1 MCVFVCAEVT
11 HNVLQHSD
19 RVYVC
24 VCVCR
29 GHSQRT
35 AALRSCVCLCVQMS
49 LTTYCS
55 TQIVCVFVCE
65 EVTHIVLQHS
75 DRVCVCV
82 CLCVQRSCDRKV
94 NEFVKRARAAKIHI
108 LIVSVVGGCE
118 WV

>member
-1 MCVFVCAEVT
+1 MTHDVLQHSDRMCMCVFVCAEVT

-19 RVYVC
+19 C
-24 VCVCR
+24 
-29 GHSQRT
+29 
-35 AALRSCVCLCVQMS
+35 MFM
-49 LTTYCS
+49 
-55 TQIVCVFVCE
+55 CVFVCA
-65 EVTHIVLQHS
+65 EVTHNVLQHS